1 MNKLFKAQ
9 QMLQMIIKPESN
21 HTMTGQLCEEI
32 LQTAFYLNQEVV
44 ELVEELGGGRD
55 INKPW
60 KNGYLG
66 LYETPICITS
76 KVRSEA
82 IDVLKFAMNICL
94 MAGITPENIDAEFL
108 KVHEKNL
115 YRIDNGY

>member
-1 MNKLFKAQ
+1 MNRLFKLQ
-9 QMLQMIIKPESN
+9 QKLQTIIKPETN
-21 HTMTGQLCEEI
+21 HAMVGQLCEEI

-60 KNGYLG
+60 KSNYLS
-66 LYETPICITS
+66 LYEAPVCITS
-76 KVRSEA
+76 KVKSEA

-94 MAGITPENIDAEFL
+94 LAGITPENIEAEFL